1 MRLVGLAGSV
11 ESASIRAR
19 LFMSLYG
26 LNDASAPRTDE
37 TAMVANACSDRHQR
51 GGNNLVVGL
60 APMAVVNGLA
70 VQSCSDPCFSSV
82 AEGYGSLW
90 L

>member
-1 MRLVGLAGSV
+1 MASTDLSKR
-11 ESASIRAR
+11 ASIRAK

-51 GGNNLVVGL
+51 GSNNLVVGL
-60 APMAVVNGLA
+60 APMAVVDGLA
-70 VQSCSDPCFSSV
+70 VRSCSDSCVGS
-82 AEGYGSLW
+82 AAKGYGSLW
-90 L
+90 V